1 MEDQTMNTT
10 RLLTSLTVT
19 ATLLCSTAFAADTLK
34 VSMEDGKQRVEFA
47 LHGKTSCVMLDNK
60 IYCAPATTRAPT
72 RLASS
77 ISD

>member
-10 RLLTSLTVT
+10 KLLTGLTVT
-19 ATLLCSTAFAADTLK
+19 ATLLCSAAFAEDTLK
-34 VSMEDGKQRVEFA
+34 VSVDGGKQRVEFA

-60 IYCAPATTRAPT
+60 IYCAPATTRAPI

-77 ISD
+77 TFE

>member
-10 RLLTSLTVT
+10 KILTGLTVT
-19 ATLLCSTAFAADTLK
+19 ATLLCSAAFAADTLK

-47 LHGKTSCVMLDNK
+47 LHGKTSCVMLGDR
-60 IYCAPATTRAPT
+60 IFCAPATTRAPT

-77 ISD
+77 TSD